1 MDIDFQE
8 ILNTVGNWLT
18 TEGLKVVFALIF
30 VFILCKITNVLFR
43 HWNKRLEK
51 RNFDKTLRSVLLPV
65 FRIVVKVAIW
75 AGAIGYLGVETSS
88 ISAAIAAVG
97 ATIGLALQGSLSNFA
112 GGILVITLRPY
123 KLDDFI
129 EVDGICGT
137 VSEITLFYTY
147 VTTPDNKVAVIPN
160 SKTSNTL
167 LINYT
172 KNKQRRNDI
181 LFSISYDE
189 DFEKA
194 KDVIMKVMEKN
205 PYILKKPAPFVN
217 IKEHGDSAIIILA
230 RYWANNEHF
239 WDAHWMMMEDV
250 KHAFEKNNISIPYPQ
265 LDVHFDKEK
274 EETKKPVKKTTK

>member
-147 VTTPDNKVAVIPN
+147 VTTPDNKVAVMPN

-189 DFEKA
+189 DFERA

-274 EETKKPVKKTTK
+274 EEIKKPVKKTTK

>member
-147 VTTPDNKVAVIPN
+147 LTTPDNKVVITPN
-160 SKTSNTL
+160 SKTFNTL

-189 DFEKA
+189 DFERA

-274 EETKKPVKKTTK
+274 EEIKKPVKKTTK

>member
-189 DFEKA
+189 DFERA

>member
-8 ILNTVGNWLT
+8 ILNTIGNWLT

-65 FRIVVKVAIW
+65 LRIVVKVAIW

-112 GGILVITLRPY
+112 GGILIITLRPY

-274 EETKKPVKKTTK
+274 EEIKKPVKKTTK

>member
-1 MDIDFQE
+1 MDIDLQE

-97 ATIGLALQGSLSNFA
+97 ATIGLALHGSLSNFA

-274 EETKKPVKKTTK
+274 EEVKKPVKKTSK

>member
-8 ILNTVGNWLT
+8 ILNTIGNWLT

-189 DFEKA
+189 DFERA

>member
-189 DFEKA
+189 DFERA

-274 EETKKPVKKTTK
+274 EEIKKPVKKTTK

>member
-274 EETKKPVKKTTK
+274 EEVKKTVKKTTK

>member
-30 VFILCKITNVLFR
+30 VFILCKITNVLFK

-129 EVDGICGT
+129 EVDGISGT

-274 EETKKPVKKTTK
+274 EAIKKPVKKTTK